1 MSIELSVTQQP
12 PSILK
17 LLAHEIRWKL
27 LALLAR
33 SDYCVQELVGFLHQP
48 QNLVSYHLRQLRDE
62 HVVTERRSSADA
74 RDIYYSLDL
83 ASLRTLYFAT
93 GQALHPALGE
103 EEILSGE
110 QTSFVDQKPL
120 RVLFLCTENSARSQM
135 AEALLRHLS
144 HGSVEAYSAGSH
156 PTRLHPLA
164 KQVLEE
170 QGITTHGLRAKSLDE
185 FRGQSFDCIVTVCD
199 RVRESCPTFPGDPE
213 CIHWSFAD
221 PALVEGT
228 AEERLRAFEQIS
240 LQLTTRLRFLLTLL
254 QREYRR

>member
-1 MSIELSVTQQP
+1 MSIELSVTQP

-33 SDYCVQELVGFLHQP
+33 SDYCVQELVAFLHQP
-48 QNLVSYHLRQLRDE
+48 QNLISYHLRQLRDE

-74 RDIYYSLDL
+74 RDIYYSLDF

-103 EEILSGE
+103 VELHSGE
-110 QTSFVDQKPL
+110 RTTSVHQKPL

-144 HGSVEAYSAGSH
+144 GGSVEAYSAGSH
-156 PTRLHPLA
+156 PTRLHPQA

-170 QGITTHGLRAKSLDE
+170 QGITTHELRAKSLGE
-185 FRGQSFDCIVTVCD
+185 FLGQDFDCIVTVCD

-221 PALVEGT
+221 PAQVEGT
-228 AEERLRAFEQIS
+228 AEEHLRAFEQIS
-240 LQLTTRLRFLLTLL
+240 LQLTTRLRFLLTLF